1 MSSDNSTARQG
12 LKENLPQFIWL
23 VVINGFVGAMAGLER
38 TVIPA
43 FAEERFQ
50 ITSYL
55 ALLTF
60 IAGFG
65 SAKAIA
71 NLFTGILGSK
81 FNRKQLL
88 ISGWLLALPVPWMMM
103 YASDWGVVVL
113 ANVLLGF
120 NQGLAWSSTVIMKID
135 LVGKKQRGLAMGL
148 NEFAGYISVG
158 LGALLA
164 GYIAAVYSPAEAL
177 FIPAIVLSAVG
188 LLLSVFIV
196 RDTAHFAVMENLIYE
211 RGTPLKNIWKEVT
224 YAHQN
229 LGPVTLNGFINNFND
244 GITWGLLPLVIVKTG
259 ISMQHSGWLI
269 ALYPLTW
276 GLVQLYT
283 GKRGDTHCKK
293 QLITAGMVT
302 QGAGMLLLFFNFN
315 VPLLATGLVL
325 MGVGT
330 ALVYPSFLSTV
341 AENTLPK
348 QRLMAL
354 SIFRFW
360 RDSGYVAGA
369 LLGGLLADF
378 IGIPYTLL
386 FTAGITILA
395 GLYAEYRMCCTN
407 KLVWNSNMCVEV
419 Y

>member
-1 MSSDNSTARQG
+1 MSSGNSTARQG
-12 LKENLPQFIWL
+12 LKENLSQFIWL

-43 FAEERFQ
+43 FAEERFH

-135 LVGKKQRGLAMGL
+135 LVGKKQRGLALGL

-164 GYIAAVYSPAEAL
+164 GYVAAVYSPAEAL
-177 FIPAIVLSAVG
+177 FFPAIVLSAVG

-196 RDTAHFAVMENLIYE
+196 RDTAHFAVMENLFYE
-211 RGTPLKNIWKEVT
+211 RGVPLNNIWKEVT

-259 ISMQHSGWLI
+259 ISMQNSGWLI

-283 GKRGDTHCKK
+283 GKSGDTHCKK
-293 QLITAGMVT
+293 QLITAGMLT

-369 LLGGLLADF
+369 LIGGLLADF